1 MTLVTFLTNS
11 MSYKLVKDSYAP
23 HLTELLRFFQVQESY
38 HNSLKVNFFRA
49 AF

>member
-11 MSYKLVKDSYAP
+11 MPDEFVKDSYAP
-23 HLTELLRFFQVQESY
+23 YFTEILRFFRDQDS
-38 HNSLKVNFFRA
+38 HHSLKVNFFRA